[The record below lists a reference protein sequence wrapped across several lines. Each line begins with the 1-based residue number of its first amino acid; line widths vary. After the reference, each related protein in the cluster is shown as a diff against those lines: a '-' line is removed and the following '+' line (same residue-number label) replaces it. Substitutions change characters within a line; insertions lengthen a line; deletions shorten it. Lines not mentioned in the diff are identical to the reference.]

1 MSERPHD
8 QPGNDPD
15 AFSGKV
21 EWLYDTL
28 DETAPRQ
35 GGRPRRGLPCGT
47 LLVLLVGL
55 LMLATVAF
63 LLLGPP
69 LPAAEE
75 STPTPSPTATVTLPT
90 PEPTVTR
97 VIFPSPTAAPAPPA
111 PATFAVGERVAI
123 SNTGPQGVRLRAGAG
138 LDFLT
143 QGIYYD
149 GDPFFIMPGSEP
161 EAGYP
166 VENDGY
172 IWWRLRADD
181 GLIGWTAEQFL
192 RPAPLVTPTPPLT
205 PTLPVT
211 PTPP

>member
-1 MSERPHD
+1 MSDRSPD
-8 QPGNDPD
+8 QSGNEAD

-28 DETAPRQ
+28 DDTTPRQ
-35 GGRPRRGLPCGT
+35 NGRPRRGLPCGT

-55 LMLATVAF
+55 LTLALLAF

-69 LPAAEE
+69 LPAAVE
-75 STPTPSPTATVTLPT
+75 STPTPSPTATVVLPT

-97 VIFPSPTAAPAPPA
+97 VVIPTATALAAPTAQA
-111 PATFAVGERVAI
+111 AFSVGDRVVIA
-123 SNTGPQGVRLRAGAG
+123 STGPQGVRLRAGAG

-149 GDPFFIMPGSEP
+149 GDPFFIMPGSELDSV
-161 EAGYP
+161 YP

-172 IWWRLRADD
+172 LWWRLRASD
-181 GLIGWTAEQFL
+181 GLIGWTAQQFL
-192 RPAPLVTPTPPLT
+192 KPAPLVTPTPSVAP
-205 PTLPVT
+205 
-211 PTPP
+211 